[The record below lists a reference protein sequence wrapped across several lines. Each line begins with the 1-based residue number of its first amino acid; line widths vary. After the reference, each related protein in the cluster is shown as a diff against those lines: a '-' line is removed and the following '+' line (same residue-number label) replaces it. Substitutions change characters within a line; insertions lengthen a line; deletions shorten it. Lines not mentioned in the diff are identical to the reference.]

1 MVYQQRTQKKTLWVE
16 TTASLM
22 ENTHKMTYTTKK
34 KKRMYLTFFL
44 SKSQKYFCAS
54 HQIPQIN
61 PFPLLLNVNST
72 NSRYFI
78 TSMQIITQ
86 NALEKT

>member
-1 MVYQQRTQKKTLWVE
+1 
-16 TTASLM
+16 
-22 ENTHKMTYTTKK
+22 
-34 KKRMYLTFFL
+34 MYLTFFL

>member
-1 MVYQQRTQKKTLWVE
+1 
-16 TTASLM
+16 
-22 ENTHKMTYTTKK
+22 
-34 KKRMYLTFFL
+34 MYLTFFL
-44 SKSQKYFCAS
+44 SKSQKFFCAS
-54 HQIPQIN
+54 YQIPQIN